1 MIITP
6 QADMKE
12 ITLRRSS
19 SEKKLAKE
27 KKKER
32 KEKSRSVHFDGNG
45 KKSFNI
51 ISLKQVLLVRWWP
64 NNPAYLYNRRQEG
77 PCRSRRD

>member
-1 MIITP
+1 
-6 QADMKE
+6 MKE

-32 KEKSRSVHFDGNG
+32 KEKSRNVHFDGNG
-45 KKSFNI
+45 KKPFNI

-64 NNPAYLYNRRQEG
+64 KYPAYLYNRGQEG
-77 PCRSRRD
+77 PCRSRRDY